1 MATLLYV
8 PRCTDD
14 AAARAAAADTPPP
27 LQLLDQQ
34 SALRWIQRNI
44 KAFGGDPSR
53 VAVAGQSAG
62 GMSALAHMVL
72 KGNQGLV
79 HRAVCQSGE
88 GLPIGLRPLG
98 IGTTAKPSRTCVEEG
113 R

>member
-1 MATLLYV
+1 
-8 PRCTDD
+8 
-14 AAARAAAADTPPP
+14 
-27 LQLLDQQ
+27 
-34 SALRWIQRNI
+34 
-44 KAFGGDPSR
+44 
-53 VAVAGQSAG
+53 VAGQSAG

-98 IGTTAKPSRTCVEEG
+98 TTAKPSRTCVEEG